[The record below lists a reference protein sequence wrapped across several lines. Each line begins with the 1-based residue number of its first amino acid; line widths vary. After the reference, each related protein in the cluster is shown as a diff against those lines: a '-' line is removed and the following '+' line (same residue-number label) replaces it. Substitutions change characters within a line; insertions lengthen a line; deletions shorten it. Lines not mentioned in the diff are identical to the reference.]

1 MAARALRGGRLTCAG
16 YEFLRFGIK
25 QAWACLFG
33 GLLLVLILASH
44 LWYPH
49 HAPLA
54 RYDALVIASLLLQL
68 LLLACR
74 LETLEEA
81 RVIFAFHLVGT
92 VMELFKTAVGS
103 WQYPEASYL
112 RIGHVP
118 LFTGFMYGSVG
129 SYLFRVWR
137 LFDFQFTRHPPLP
150 ALAALSIAVYA
161 NFFAD
166 HWGVDFRIVLLV
178 AAAALFART
187 TIYFKVWTVQ
197 RRMPLLLGFSLV
209 ALFIW
214 FGENISTL
222 SGIWLYP
229 NQMKV
234 WAPVPASKLAS
245 WFLLMLISYTMVAL
259 ANARAKS
266 RHRALSELSLDRSPA

>member
-1 MAARALRGGRLTCAG
+1 MAARAAQSGRLAG
-16 YEFLRFGIK
+16 AAYEFLRFGIK

-54 RYDALVIASLLLQL
+54 RYDASVIASLLLQL
-68 LLLACR
+68 LLLAGR

-92 VMELFKTAVGS
+92 AMELFKTSVGS

-150 ALAALSIAVYA
+150 ALAALSIAIYG

-166 HWGVDFRIVLLV
+166 HWGADFRIVLLV
-178 AAAALFART
+178 ATAALFART
-187 TIYFKVWTVQ
+187 TIYFKVWKSY
-197 RRMPLLLGFSLV
+197 RRMPLLLGFALV

-214 FGENISTL
+214 FGENLGTF
-222 SGIWLYP
+222 SGTWRYP

-259 ANARAKS
+259 ANARTWNHGRTAT
-266 RHRALSELSLDRSPA
+266 ELLRDRSPA